1 LYCFARVAKAEIRSK
16 TKRNPPAPKRPGRS
30 RRIVRWL
37 LLFVAAIIVVDS
49 LVGEQGLLAMLR
61 ARKQYEE
68 LAATIARQ
76 RAENTRLR
84 DEARRLTDDPAA
96 IEEIA
101 RRELGLIR
109 PGEKVFILKDVPL
122 ASQSAPPSAAP
133 PPPSRRPPR

>member
-1 LYCFARVAKAEIRSK
+1 MAKSEIQPKMKRRS
-16 TKRNPPAPKRPGRS
+16 PVPKRPGRS
-30 RRIVRWL
+30 RQIVRWL

-76 RAENTRLR
+76 RAENARLR